1 LQSCRI
7 RADQSTIG
15 PRSAARFTLLRA
27 FQEDCREPR
36 NPNFSPEGRD
46 MGAFFVVHG
55 HSKAEHKKR
64 IAELIAANEATA
76 QSLFICIMQ
85 FGSRE

>member
-1 LQSCRI
+1 MSLATRI
-7 RADQSTIG
+7 
-15 PRSAARFTLLRA
+15 ARL
-27 FQEDCREPR
+27 E
-36 NPNFSPEGRD
+36 EGT
-46 MGAFFVVHG
+46 GAFFVVHG
-55 HSKAEHKKR
+55 HSKAEHKER